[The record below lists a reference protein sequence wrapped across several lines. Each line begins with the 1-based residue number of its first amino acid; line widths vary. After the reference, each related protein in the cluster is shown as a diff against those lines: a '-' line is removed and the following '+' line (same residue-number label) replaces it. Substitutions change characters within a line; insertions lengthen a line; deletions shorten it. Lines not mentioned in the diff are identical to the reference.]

1 MRRMSLITLCLAA
14 LVMLGMAM
22 ADPFEG
28 TKWKVKVVPDDE
40 ARRAGEKEFDDV
52 LVFKGGMFTAE
63 ACAKYGFK
71 PVQYEEDTRRFGPAS
86 FTAQPESDK
95 EGKAKWTGTVT
106 ATVIKGEL
114 VWTKK
119 DGTVLNYSYT
129 GERDDRK

>member
-1 MRRMSLITLCLAA
+1 MRRTALGVLCVLS
-14 LVMLGMAM
+14 VMLLAMAM

-28 TKWKVKVVPDDE
+28 TRWKVKVVPDED

-52 LVFKGGMFTAE
+52 LSFKGGLFTAE
-63 ACAKYGFK
+63 ACEKYGFK
-71 PVQYEEDTRRFGPAS
+71 PVPFEEDTRRFGPAS
-86 FTAQPESDK
+86 FTALPESEK

-106 ATVIKGEL
+106 ATAIKGDL

-129 GERDDRK
+129 GEKAQ